1 MSEHGQ
7 PGGGQ
12 AAAPSVVAGLARRLE
27 ALYRPVYTWF
37 GYIGAAVLG
46 LLVLAM
52 MYSVIGRRFF
62 GAPLPGSSDLIEMSL
77 LVMTAT
83 VLGAEHM
90 GHEKMTVDVVV
101 RRLPVGARRVLAPV
115 IYLLAIAVLCVALWQ
130 MVAWGLKVQARGETT
145 PGTLELPKY
154 PFAYLM
160 AVGVFTLIPIYI
172 GRFLDA
178 LGKAV
183 AR

>member
-1 MSEHGQ
+1 MSEHRPPDDTVGALGMG
-7 PGGGQ
+7 P
-12 AAAPSVVAGLARRLE
+12 AGLARRLE
-27 ALYRPVYTWF
+27 ALYRPLYTWF
-37 GYIGAAVLG
+37 SYLGAAVLG

-62 GAPLPGSSDLIEMSL
+62 GAPLPGSSDIIEMSL

-90 GHEKMTVDVVV
+90 GHEKMTVDVIV
-101 RRLPVGARRVLAPV
+101 RRLPARAQRVIAPI
-115 IYLLAIAVLCVALWQ
+115 IYLIAIVILCIALWQ
-130 MVAWGLKVQARGETT
+130 VIVWGMKVQARGETT

-160 AVGVFTLIPIYI
+160 AIGVFTLIPIYI
-172 GRFLDA
+172 GRFIGS
-178 LGKAV
+178 LGKGV
-183 AR
+183 ER